1 MPSLSELQAG
11 VVAAILGG
19 DDTAAA
25 HVRGAGLPPTRR
37 LAVYRNAVRVRLK
50 DALADVYPVLR
61 RLVGD
66 DCFDGMAN
74 EYLRRHPPR
83 EGWLQSFG
91 AHMAAL
97 CADLPVLAGLPYLAD
112 VARLEWARQLAWQ
125 APSATPLGLDA
136 FAAVPPTEQAA
147 VCLDLRPGSALLPSA
162 YPVARIFEVNQ
173 PDYTGD
179 DTVVLS
185 QGAQTVLIIRRDTT
199 VRVELLA
206 PAEAALLTVLAE
218 GATLGQALHAAVST
232 EPDCA
237 AGELLARHVAAGTFA
252 RLRTASTNRPSP
264 PTRNPS

>member
-11 VVAAILGG
+11 VVAAILHG
-19 DDTAAA
+19 DDAAAA
-25 HVRGAGLPPTRR
+25 HVRAAGLPPARR

-66 DCFDGMAN
+66 DCFDGITN

-83 EGWLQSFG
+83 QGWLQSFG
-91 AHMAAL
+91 AHMAVL
-97 CADLPVLAGLPYLAD
+97 CADLPVLAGLPYLPD
-112 VARLEWARQLAWQ
+112 VARLEWARQLAWH

-147 VCLDLRPGSALLPSA
+147 VRLDLLPGSTLLPSA

-173 PDYTGD
+173 PEYAGD
-179 DTVVLS
+179 DTVDLS
-185 QGAQTVLIIRRDTT
+185 QGGQTVLIIRRDAS
-199 VRVELLA
+199 VCVERLT
-206 PAEAALLTVLAE
+206 PAEAALLTVLAAGE
-218 GATLGQALHAAVST
+218 TLGQALHAAVST
-232 EPDCA
+232 EPDCP

-252 RLRTASTNRPSP
+252 ALRVMPAA
-264 PTRNPS
+264 

>member
-1 MPSLSELQAG
+1 MPSLSELQTG
-11 VVAAILGG
+11 VVAAILQG

-66 DCFDGMAN
+66 DCFDGIAN
-74 EYLRRHPPR
+74 EYLRRYPPR

-112 VARLEWARQLAWQ
+112 VARLEWARQRAWY
-125 APSATPLGLDA
+125 APSTAPIGAEA
-136 FAAVPPTEQAA
+136 FSAVPASEQAA
-147 VCLDLRPGSALLPSA
+147 VCLDLRPGSTLLPSA
-162 YPVARIFEVNQ
+162 YPIARIFEVNQ

-179 DTVVLS
+179 DTVDLS
-185 QGAQTVLIIRRDTT
+185 QGHQTVLIIRRDTT
-199 VRVELLA
+199 VCVELLA
-206 PAEAALLTVLAE
+206 PAEAALLTVLSKGE
-218 GATLGQALHAAVST
+218 TLGQALHAAVST
-232 EPDCA
+232 DPDCA

-252 RLRTASTNRPSP
+252 TLRAPSA
-264 PTRNPS
+264 TE